1 MQPSEAGESQ
11 AGPNRMIVRK
21 EIMRRGGESR
31 SLVCKAKGTLSI
43 VPGVHADPAKMLRS
57 GIRLSGKN

>member
-1 MQPSEAGESQ
+1 
-11 AGPNRMIVRK
+11 MIVRK